1 MRAGAPATAPV
12 GMAGLRIMTAM
23 EKAKQV
29 GELVLRQQKQK
40 ATLAQ
45 LQSKA
50 ERIGQAYS
58 AFGMAQSR
66 WAVNASGELT
76 IQQPNERERAAV
88 DALLSKEEL
97 IAFLRE
103 LQAAERAMAETT
115 QQLRPLG
122 VQL

>member
-1 MRAGAPATAPV
+1 
-12 GMAGLRIMTAM
+12 MAGLSIMTAM

-50 ERIGQAYS
+50 DRIGQAYS

-97 IAFLRE
+97 MAFLRE

-115 QQLRPLG
+115 QQLRRLG